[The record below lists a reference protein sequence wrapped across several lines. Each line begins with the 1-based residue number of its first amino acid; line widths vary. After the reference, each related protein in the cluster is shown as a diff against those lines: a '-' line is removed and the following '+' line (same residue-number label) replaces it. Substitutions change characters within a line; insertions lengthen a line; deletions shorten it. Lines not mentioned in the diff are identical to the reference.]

1 MLRAPPA
8 RLDTPA
14 TRTPSP
20 GLLMPSLYR
29 SILLATL
36 TAGSLVGF
44 AEARDSITAREI
56 RAHLFLLASDQ
67 IQGPRAETGSGIQ
80 AEYVA
85 SSFIGMGLLPV
96 GDTYFHDV
104 PLTGVTV
111 DPITAVLAAEV
122 GGDRLTARVPSD
134 AVVAAGMASSRVQV
148 SGEVVFVG
156 YGIDADGWKWDD
168 YKERDLEGK
177 ILLFLVGEPPAP
189 PDEPDLFEA
198 RAMTYYGH
206 WSYKLEEARRRGAS
220 GALLI
225 HRPESSADEWDAV
238 ASSWALEQ
246 FVLEDDTGQR
256 PPLQGWVTADFARRA
271 LTAARLDLDELV
283 VRAAR
288 RDFSPVATGI
298 KVWSRV
304 NSRSR
309 TVRPQNVV
317 GFIPGRTDEVVILTA
332 RYGVSAGGSAPGAV
346 GMSMLL
352 EIAQAFSQMEPSE
365 RGILFMA
372 MPGEGTGLLASREY
386 LRNPLF
392 ALPRTAAAIHL
403 DGAGPGSEPG
413 TLSAPGSAY
422 TSLGDVLKSR
432 AEEAELTV
440 VPAGSG
446 SYANVAHHAFGRAGI
461 PTLHLGTGGSHPRDE
476 LSDADLEAAADQ
488 ARMVFGVVY
497 DVANAEGVPVWRRT
511 LAPTHH

>member
-1 MLRAPPA
+1 ML
-8 RLDTPA
+8 
-14 TRTPSP
+14 
-20 GLLMPSLYR
+20 SLYR
-29 SILLATL
+29 SIVLATL

-44 AEARDSITAREI
+44 AEARDSITVREL

-67 IQGPRAETGSGIQ
+67 VQGRRAEVGSGIQ

-104 PLTGVTV
+104 PLTGITV
-111 DPITAVLAAEV
+111 DPTTALLAAEI
-122 GGDRLTARVPSD
+122 GSDRLTAQLPSD
-134 AVVAAGMASSRVQV
+134 AVVAAGMASTRVQV

-156 YGIDADGWKWDD
+156 YGIDADGWSWDD

-225 HRPESSADEWDAV
+225 HRPESSDHGWDVV
-238 ASSWALEQ
+238 ASSWARER
-246 FVLEDDTGQR
+246 FMLEDETGQR

-288 RDFSPVATGI
+288 RDFTPVATGI

-317 GFIPGRTDEVVILTA
+317 GFIPGRTDEVVMLTA
-332 RYGVSAGGSAPGAV
+332 RYGTSPDGSAGGAV

-352 EIAQAFSQMEPSE
+352 EIAQAFAQLESSK
-365 RGILFMA
+365 RGVLFMA
-372 MPGEGTGLLASREY
+372 TPGEGAGLLASREY

-392 ALPRTAAAIHL
+392 ALPRTVAAIHL
-403 DGAGPGSEPG
+403 DGVGPGSAPR
-413 TLSAPGSAY
+413 TLAAPGWAY
-422 TSLGDVLKSR
+422 TSLGDILAVR
-432 AEEAELTV
+432 AEESGLTL
-440 VPAGSG
+440 VPAGNG
-446 SYANVAHHAFGRAGI
+446 SFTNVAHYAFGRAGI
-461 PTLHLGTGGSHPRDE
+461 PALHLGTGGALLRGE
-476 LSDADLEAAADQ
+476 LSDAGLEAAANQ

-497 DVANAEGVPVWRRT
+497 DVANANGIPVWRRSMVP
-511 LAPTHH
+511 ADPTPRVTGGR